1 MNAILRL
8 SKNSSK
14 NSGAAGLNSVAD
26 DAAKAAA
33 RLVMERRD
41 YLPWRDVEAA
51 KRVLGIVEPSA
62 AEMMAAA
69 RAELA
74 ARGAL

>member
-14 NSGAAGLNSVAD
+14 NSGGGGSGAGLSE
-26 DAAKAAA
+26 AAA

-62 AEMMAAA
+62 AEMMAEA